1 MTNSGQYSC
10 YIDNKEFLTKI
21 FLAVQL
27 GICVSM
33 GRVAQ
38 HCIVVGKPV
47 IQLFLF
53 INMKI

>member
-10 YIDNKEFLTKI
+10 YIDNKEFLPNI

-27 GICVSM
+27 GICVSV

-38 HCIVVGKPV
+38 HCIVVEKPV

>member
-10 YIDNKEFLTKI
+10 YIDNKEFLPNI

-27 GICVSM
+27 GICVSV

-38 HCIVVGKPV
+38 HCIVVEKAV